1 MATKIKNCH
10 GKKDLVILQERKR
23 GKGEYNL
30 PITLMN
36 AEVNNIRPW
45 EYSEWLLTEIRELE
59 ATIAEDFARYLPWS
73 EQAQEKCKIGFIC
86 TEKYQHYFKKE
97 A

>member
-1 MATKIKNCH
+1 MA
-10 GKKDLVILQERKR
+10 R
-23 GKGEYNL
+23 GNTIYQSF
-30 PITLMN
+30 IMN
-36 AEVNNIRPW
+36 AEVNNLRPR

-59 ATIAEDFARYLPWS
+59 APTEEDFARYLPWL
-73 EQAQEKCKIGFIC
+73 EGAQERCKVGSIC